1 MPFFT
6 KDFSA
11 TLAPKESSSASDY
24 LNPSS
29 IEDGASVRFAILSE
43 SPLEGVEVWFTKNAG
58 GMTKRITPEWP
69 DDALLNELSHQLDAV
84 VTEREGKRAIKRCTS
99 FFIYDFDLERIRVF
113 SANQKSLLADID
125 RLTSDEDY
133 ADLSKWDLKITRTG
147 KGTDTRY
154 HAAMVPTKRSSEK
167 VAKAV
172 IIAWDEACTKG
183 ADLEALY
190 DGGNPLNT
198 KAA

>member
-1 MPFFT
+1 MSYFT

-11 TLAPKESSSASDY
+11 TLAPKESASAGIY

-29 IEDGASVRFAILSE
+29 IEDGSTVRFAILSE
-43 SPLEGVEVWFTKNAG
+43 SPLEGVEVWFTKNGG

-69 DDALLNELSHQLDAV
+69 DDQLLAELCAQVDGEVA
-84 VTEREGKRAIKRCTS
+84 ERDGKRAIKRCAS
-99 FFIYDFDLERIRVF
+99 FFIYDFDAEMVRVF
-113 SANQKSLLADID
+113 SANQKSLLADIE
-125 RLTSDEDY
+125 RLASDEDY
-133 ADLSKWDLKITRTG
+133 ADLSKWDLKLTRTG

-154 HAAMVPTKRSSEK
+154 HAAMVPTKRSTEK

-172 IIAWDEACTKG
+172 IAAWDEACANG

-190 DGGNPLNT
+190 EGGNPLPT
-198 KAA
+198 KA

>member
-1 MPFFT
+1 MSYFT
-6 KDFSA
+6 KDFTA
-11 TLAPKESSSASDY
+11 TLAPKDSASSSIY

-43 SPLEGVEVWFTKNAG
+43 SPLEGVEVWFTKNGG

-69 DDALLNELSHQLDAV
+69 DDALLAELSTQVDGEVA
-84 VTEREGKRAIKRCTS
+84 ERDGKRAIKRCAS
-99 FFIYDFDLERIRVF
+99 FFIYDFDAEMVRVF
-113 SANQKSLLADID
+113 SANQKSLLADIE
-125 RLTSDEDY
+125 RLASDEDY
-133 ADLSKWDLKITRTG
+133 ADLSKWDLKVTRTG

-154 HAAMVPTKRSSEK
+154 HAAMVPTKRSTEK

-172 IIAWDEACTKG
+172 IAAWDDACANG

-190 DGGNPLNT
+190 DGGSPLGG
-198 KAA
+198 KA

>member
-1 MPFFT
+1 MAFFT

-11 TLAPKESSSASDY
+11 TLAPKESSGSNGY

-29 IEDGASVRFAILSE
+29 IEDGSSVRLAVLSE
-43 SPLEGVEVWFTKNAG
+43 SPLEGVEVWFSKNAG

-69 DDALLNELSHQLDAV
+69 DQDLLAELESEVDGV
-84 VTEREGKRAIKRCTS
+84 VTERDGKKAIKRCAS
-99 FFIYDFDLERIRVF
+99 FFVYDFDAEAVRVF
-113 SANQKSLLADID
+113 SANQKSLLADIE
-125 RLTSDEDY
+125 RLVSDEDY

-154 HAAMVPTKRSSEK
+154 HAAMVPTKRSNEK

-172 IIAWDEACTKG
+172 ITAWDEARAAG

-190 DGGNPLNT
+190 DGGNPFGT
-198 KAA
+198 KQ